1 MEADGRFEL
10 RFDILP
16 VVQDNYE
23 FRNCTSSWKDRCV
36 GLRAAS
42 ELSHQQRHTDVGTQ
56 FPIIIQPSGA
66 QRTPEREWSV
76 TSVIA
81 LQAAER
87 LAKTESLIDSVL
99 IVQKQNDR
107 MIRYGARIMS
117 TLMFV
122 VVAPFVGAGYLSIE
136 VWKDI
141 ASLQTDVSLLQT
153 DVSLLLEE
161 ISEDIAELRP
171 EISSL
176 KIMNGTVVHN

>member
-1 MEADGRFEL
+1 M
-10 RFDILP
+10 
-16 VVQDNYE
+16 
-23 FRNCTSSWKDRCV
+23 
-36 GLRAAS
+36 
-42 ELSHQQRHTDVGTQ
+42 
-56 FPIIIQPSGA
+56 
-66 QRTPEREWSV
+66 

-107 MIRYGARIMS
+107 MIRYGTRIMS

-122 VVAPFVGAGYLSIE
+122 VVAAFVGAGYLSIE

-141 ASLQTDVSLLQT
+141 ASLQT

>member
-1 MEADGRFEL
+1 MSS
-10 RFDILP
+10 
-16 VVQDNYE
+16 VV
-23 FRNCTSSWKDRCV
+23 
-36 GLRAAS
+36 
-42 ELSHQQRHTDVGTQ
+42 
-56 FPIIIQPSGA
+56 
-66 QRTPEREWSV
+66 
-76 TSVIA
+76 A

-107 MIRYGARIMS
+107 MIRYGTRIMS

-122 VVAPFVGAGYLSIE
+122 VVVAFVGAGYLSIE

-141 ASLQTDVSLLQT
+141 ASLQTGLI
-153 DVSLLLEE
+153 VSLLLEE